1 MTLAVQAADVE
12 RFRAIVARRFG
23 LDFEDGK
30 LEQLADV
37 LRRRQETARG
47 AGGPAA
53 CLDRLAAGDRDEL
66 RAVAQ
71 HLTVGE
77 TYFFRYRDHFRALA
91 ETVLPERLEAT
102 GARRALRILSAGTA
116 SGEEAYT
123 LAILAHERLRGAG
136 VPEVQIVGIDLNPQS
151 IAKATRAEYSAWAF
165 RDTPPDVR
173 ERYFRKVGGAFE
185 LVEEIRARVVFE
197 ERNLTDD
204 DPLFWCPEAFDI
216 VFCRNVLMYF
226 TPGAMRDVVRRIGA
240 SLRPGGYLF
249 LGHAETLR
257 GVSSDY
263 HLCHTHDAF
272 YYQRRESLGRARE
285 SFDVRVADAA
295 PAVFRNGDDS
305 WVEDIRRASERVAA
319 LAAPRGPDAPA
330 ETLADALPA
339 PGIDHEGLL
348 TLLREERFGDVMSV
362 LHALPA
368 GAKALPEAQ
377 LLRAALL
384 TNAGRFPEAAEACR
398 ALLEVDELSA
408 GAHYLMALCCE
419 QLGDRQAA
427 LDHDQTAAYLEP
439 GFVMPHF
446 HLGLLARR
454 AGHLAQARAELSRAE
469 ALLPGEDAS
478 RILLFGGGFGRE
490 ALATL
495 CQSELRLCGAEP

>member
-1 MTLAVQAADVE
+1 MTPCVQAADVE

-23 LDFEDGK
+23 LDFEDAK

-37 LRRRQETARG
+37 LRRRLEKVGG

-53 CLDRLAAGDRDEL
+53 YLDRLAGDRDEL
-66 RAVAQ
+66 RAVVQ

-91 ETVLPERLEAT
+91 ETVLPARLEDT
-102 GARRALRILSAGTA
+102 GGRRALRILSAGTA

-136 VPEVQIVGIDLNPQS
+136 APEVQIVGIDLNPQS
-151 IAKATRAEYSAWAF
+151 IAKATRAEYSSWAF
-165 RDTPPDVR
+165 RDTPADVR
-173 ERYFRKVGGAFE
+173 ERYFRKAGSAFE

-204 DPLFWCPEAFDI
+204 DPLFWCPEAFDV

-226 TPGAMRDVVRRIGA
+226 TPGAMRDVVGRIGA

-272 YYQRRESLGRARE
+272 YYQRRDGLSAGPARE
-285 SFDVRVADAA
+285 SFDVRGADAA
-295 PAVFRNGDDS
+295 PAAYQGGGDS

-319 LAAPRGPDAPA
+319 LAAPPDR
-330 ETLADALPA
+330 EELLADAPPA
-339 PGIDHEGLL
+339 PGIDREGLL

-384 TNAGRFPEAAEACR
+384 TNAGRFLEGAEACR
-398 ALLEVDELSA
+398 ALLAVDELSA

-419 QLGDRQAA
+419 QVGDRQAA

-439 GFVMPHF
+439 GFVMPHV

-454 AGHLAQARAELSRAE
+454 AGHLAQARAELSRAA

-495 CQSELRLCGAEP
+495 CQSELRLCGGEP